1 MIKRAGVFSACA
13 LTFFSLSSN
22 LAFGAQTLSL
32 QDCISRAE
40 RFSPQAIIGLLKEAH
55 SHFTAQAAKDAI
67 LPQASAVGSYQQSNS
82 QSIQAIDINQAA
94 LSLSQNI
101 SPFSPQWVLVR
112 QKKADYRAAQAEHI
126 ATEED
131 VELQVKI
138 LYLSILKEKDYLKRF
153 RRLEKKLSNMKK
165 ALIPRYS
172 VGRVPPF
179 DLVKIEMALSALAK
193 NQEFTEAQL
202 AADKESLALIT
213 GFKDGNGIDLK
224 KLTHTPPLLFDA
236 ASFGENTNPRLLA
249 LKRRLES
256 SRLAVKAAEYERYP
270 SLNAGLNYGYEGSD
284 GFFNFIPNTSF
295 PNNIY
300 GLPLESGWNAS
311 LSLNLPIWDWGII
324 SSHIAQRK
332 EEAAITRSRLNL
344 EKQALQVQF
353 IKWEKLAQTHLADK
367 KRMDDLLPQTQ
378 EAAKVQ
384 TRRYRLGASG
394 ILEAAD
400 ALNIWLNTLLSERDD
415 YYSYLSDL
423 AQIEHL
429 MGQNTVDYE

>member
-1 MIKRAGVFSACA
+1 MSKSARVFAACA
-13 LTFFSLSSN
+13 LFFLPLSSN
-22 LAFGAQTLSL
+22 SAFGAETLSL

-40 RFSPQAIIGLLKEAH
+40 KFSPQAVIGLLKEAQAH
-55 SHFTAQAAKDAI
+55 SAAKGAQAGL
-67 LPQASAVGSYQQSNS
+67 LPQASAIGNYQQSNS
-82 QSIQAIDINQAA
+82 QSIQAIDINQAT
-94 LSLSQNI
+94 LSLTQNI

-138 LYLSILKEKDYLKRF
+138 LYISILKEKDYLDKF
-153 RRLEKKLSNMKK
+153 QRLEKKLSNMKK

-179 DLVKIEMALSALAK
+179 DLVKIEMALSSLAK
-193 NQEFTEAQL
+193 NREFTEAQL
-202 AADKESLALIT
+202 ASDKESLALIA
-213 GFKDGNGIDLK
+213 GFKDGSQIALK
-224 KLTHTPPLLFDA
+224 ALTKTPPLLFDA

-249 LKRRLES
+249 LKRRVES

-332 EEAAITRSRLNL
+332 EEAALTNSRLNL
-344 EKQALQVQF
+344 KKQDLQIQF
-353 IKWEKLAQTHLADK
+353 IKWEKLAQAHLADK
-367 KRMDDLLPQTQ
+367 KRMDELLPQTQ
-378 EAAKVQ
+378 EAAKIQ

-400 ALNIWLNTLLSERDD
+400 ALNIWLNTMISERDD